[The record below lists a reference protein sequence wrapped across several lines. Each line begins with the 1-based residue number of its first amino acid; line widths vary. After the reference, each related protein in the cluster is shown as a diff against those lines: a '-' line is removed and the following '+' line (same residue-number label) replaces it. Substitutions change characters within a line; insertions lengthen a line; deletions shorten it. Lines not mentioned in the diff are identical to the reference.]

1 MPRTDESAVARNAV
15 QEITSPLQELEA
27 KYEAVLAENEDL
39 SHQLRLEQLQR
50 QRYEK
55 AYRRVQEDVQSD

>member
-1 MPRTDESAVARNAV
+1 M